1 MDQYREC
8 TNSGGDDY
16 VITQPLSQ
24 IMSPGQPISVRYRV
38 NVSTSVKGV
47 KTWDCTVDG
56 DNMEMEEVLKRSDEL
71 VAELEKR
78 YPLVLESK

>member
-56 DNMEMEEVLKRSDEL
+56 EGYSLEEILDKSNEL
-71 VAELEKR
+71 VIRLEQK
-78 YPLVLESK
+78 YPIGVE

>member
-1 MDQYREC
+1 MEK
-8 TNSGGDDY
+8 S
-16 VITQPLSQ
+16 L
-24 IMSPGQPISVRYRV
+24 RYRV

-71 VAELEKR
+71 VAELERR
-78 YPLVLESK
+78 YPPQIEGK